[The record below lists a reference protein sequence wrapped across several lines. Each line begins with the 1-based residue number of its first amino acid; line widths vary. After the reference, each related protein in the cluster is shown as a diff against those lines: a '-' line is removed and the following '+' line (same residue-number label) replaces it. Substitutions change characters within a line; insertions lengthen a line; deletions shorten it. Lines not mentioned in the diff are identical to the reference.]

1 MKPTAEQGKPAH
13 ARPKV
18 KNYNDGT
25 PFIKYLMEKAERG
38 ISVQIICSSPSKP
51 FEEEYRELY
60 ELMKPRGFRIYFCV
74 RNHAKAVIIDD
85 KVAYV
90 GSANIT
96 RAGLGQG
103 VLSPGNFE
111 TGILTDD
118 SAVIAHLNAH
128 FATILNGESCND
140 CHRANHCVEY

>member
-1 MKPTAEQGKPAH
+1 MEEKYGRAPNFKGK
-13 ARPKV
+13 
-18 KNYNDGT
+18 
-25 PFIKYLMEKAERG
+25 RG
-38 ISVQIICSSPSKP
+38 QQAISVQIICSTPSKP

-60 ELMKPRGFRIYFCV
+60 ELMKPRGFRIYFCI

-118 SAVIAHLNAH
+118 SAVIAHLNNH